1 MINANAF
8 PIQNLN
14 SDLQHGRKLS
24 HRIHL
29 QGSRGRPSYQK
40 IISSNVRFWTIF
52 GENEMEEFLTIITER
67 ANIDTKDL
75 NMVDYTLNV
84 LYPEACILILQKW
97 EGFSRHQA
105 EPYLGGVSLCLERRD
120 CAGTL

>member
-8 PIQNLN
+8 PIQNLS
-14 SDLQHGRKLS
+14 SDLLHGRKLS

-40 IISSNVRFWTIF
+40 IISSNMRFWTIF
-52 GENEMEEFLTIITER
+52 GKNEMDKFLTIITEK
-67 ANIDTKDL
+67 ANIDRKDL
-75 NMVDYTLNV
+75 DMVDYTLNV

-97 EGFSRHQA
+97 EGFSRFQA
-105 EPYLGGVSLCLERRD
+105 EPYLGGVSMSREKGLWSL
-120 CAGTL
+120 